1 VTAESLLESQRAG
14 GVSPAKE
21 RPASWTQRTLSRTR
35 ISTRGAKTMAEIS
48 AALVKALRE
57 RTGLPMMDCKK
68 ALELSGGD
76 IEKAVV
82 HLREQG
88 TKIKETRLG
97 RETSAGRIAV
107 YSDFAAGV
115 GTMIELKCESAPV
128 ANSPEFREYAN
139 DLAKQLATGPGA
151 ATPDALLAQG
161 APSRK
166 GMTLGEQKDDMFNR
180 IREVF
185 HLTRILRYDNSSGAY
200 AHHDGSSG
208 ALVEVTG
215 GTPEAAKDIALH
227 ITAQRPAVVSK
238 QDLDAADVEKEREIL
253 SEAARKEGKPEN
265 IIPKMIEGRLK
276 QFFAEKVLLEQP
288 FVKDDKRTVGQMA
301 EAAKMKVLRFE
312 RWETA
317 K

>member
-1 VTAESLLESQRAG
+1 MADITAA
-14 GVSPAKE
+14 
-21 RPASWTQRTLSRTR
+21 
-35 ISTRGAKTMAEIS
+35 M
-48 AALVKALRE
+48 VKGLRE

-68 ALELSGGD
+68 ALELTGGD

-97 RETSAGRIAV
+97 RETAAGRIAV
-107 YSDFAAGV
+107 YSDFAGKV
-115 GTMIELKCESAPV
+115 GTMIEIQCESSPV
-128 ANSPEFREYAN
+128 ANSPEFRDYAN
-139 DLAKQLATGPGA
+139 ALAKQLATGPGA
-151 ATPDALLAQG
+151 ATPDDLLKQ
-161 APSRK
+161 PSPIK
-166 GMTLGEQKDDMFNR
+166 PGTTLGEQKDDMFNR

-185 HLTRILRYDNSSGAY
+185 NLTRIIRYDKPCGAY

-208 ALVEVTG
+208 ALVEVSG
-215 GTPEAAKDIALH
+215 GNAEVAKDIALH
-227 ITAQRPAVVSK
+227 ITATKPQVVSK
-238 QDLDAADVEKEREIL
+238 EDLPADEVAKEREIL

-288 FVKDDKRTVGQMA
+288 FVKDDKLTVGKVA
-301 EAAKMKVLRFE
+301 EAAKMKVVRFQ
-312 RWETA
+312 RWETG